1 MRKRLYIIIA
11 VVVFILLGVFIYQQS
26 KDTQSFDMLKA
37 DDLRVAYSPDLERVL
52 ENKIVLLTTLV
63 QEPEIVQ
70 YILKVNSQYSEIER
84 EKLFAIDK
92 YWDLIEDSDP
102 LLQLYETN
110 KVAYRLKQLQSRE
123 PGFSEIFVTD
133 QHGFNVAQT
142 NKTSDIYQAD
152 EEWWQKAYDN
162 GKGKSYAGLIEFDE
176 SSLTAGISVYLPVRE
191 PVTGK
196 VIGIVKGVIS
206 IDDIK
211 SKL

>member
-63 QEPEIVQ
+63 QEPEIIQ
-70 YILKVNSQYSEIER
+70 YILKVNSQYSEIEA

-92 YWDLIEDSDP
+92 YWDSIEDSDP
-102 LLQLYETN
+102 LLRLYTTN
-110 KVAYRLKQLQSRE
+110 KVAYRLKKLQSRE

-133 QHGFNVAQT
+133 RYGFNVAQT

-152 EEWWQKAYDN
+152 EEWWQQAFND
-162 GKGKSYAGLIEFDE
+162 GEGKSYAGLIEFDE
-176 SSLTAGISVYLPVRE
+176 SSLTAGISVYIPVKN
-191 PVTGK
+191 PVTGE
-196 VIGIVKGVIS
+196 VIGIAKGVVS
-206 IDDIK
+206 IEDIK
-211 SKL
+211 SEL